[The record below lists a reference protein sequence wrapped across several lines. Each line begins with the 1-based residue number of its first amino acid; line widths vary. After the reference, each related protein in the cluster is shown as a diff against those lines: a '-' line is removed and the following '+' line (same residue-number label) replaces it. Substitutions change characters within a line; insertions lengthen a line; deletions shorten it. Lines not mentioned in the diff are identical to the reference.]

1 MNYAIQILKNE
12 LYRMEKLKEES
23 EKRNTA
29 LEVDSYPEVMKPS
42 TTEVMRKVD
51 IVKTISSL
59 EKAILILE
67 STIT

>member
-12 LYRMEKLKEES
+12 LYRLEKLKEES

-29 LEVDSYPEVMKPS
+29 LEVDSYPEAMKPS